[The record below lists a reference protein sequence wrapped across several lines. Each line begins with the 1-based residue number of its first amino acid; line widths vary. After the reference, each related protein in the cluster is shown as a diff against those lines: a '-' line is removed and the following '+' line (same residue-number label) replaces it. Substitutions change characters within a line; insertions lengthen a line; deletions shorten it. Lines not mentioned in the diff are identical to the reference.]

1 MEVCTNNVI
10 GNVDI
15 IENWVQL
22 DVVVQAYNPVFQKSK
37 QKGTEFWTSHRCKAR
52 SRENI
57 KPELW
62 GNISSLLLT
71 AEFSWHMLAKITFSY
86 HRTKKQ
92 VYSIPK
98 GIHFH
103 CLNNNT
109 KWPLGFHGNTLKV
122 KRYFYLRCVQVH
134 FFLKKISLVLNCHIW
149 ICFYSKW
156 AYSVSCILSE
166 YDLGWQLDGLQ
177 WPRAAFNCWTLSHT
191 TVLSV
196 EKGNATPWLS
206 QPQPSLGS
214 SLHQPEEPQITSFSH
229 WLLFIQPWVNHSRH
243 KTHKAI
249 LGSFSIFWL
258 KLDSPE
264 LVSQGLN

>member
-1 MEVCTNNVI
+1 MEVCTNNTI

-122 KRYFYLRCVQVH
+122 KRYFHLRCVQAH
-134 FFLKKISLVLNCHIW
+134 FFLKRFLLFWTVI
-149 ICFYSKW
+149 FG
-156 AYSVSCILSE
+156 SVSTASGPILSPAHCQSMI
-166 YDLGWQLDGLQ
+166 WDGS
-177 WPRAAFNCWTLSHT
+177 WMGCNCWTLSHT
-191 TVLSV
+191 TALSV

-229 WLLFIQPWVNHSRH
+229 WLLFIQPWVNHSRR

-249 LGSFSIFWL
+249 LGFFSIFWL